1 MIKSIPRVSIGLIV
15 YNGENY
21 LAQAI
26 DSILAQT
33 FTDFELII
41 SDNASSDGTEQICRD
56 YAKKDPRIRYYRADH
71 NHGATWNHNYVI
83 ELARGAF
90 FKLAAH
96 DDVCEPGFI
105 EACVDALDENP
116 EAVLAFTDAK
126 LVRDDFWG
134 NQRLHKHTQ
143 RTDLASASLRF
154 TDMIADFQGFQ
165 VFGCIR
171 TEVLRRIKPFGPWKA
186 SDRLFIAELSLQ
198 GTFARVEEYLFVYR
212 LHAQQSIG
220 MVNKPEQYQ
229 SWWTGNG
236 ATASRIYPHWRFLRE
251 LIGMVNRA
259 PLSVA
264 ERFRCYRKVV
274 SWVNLNSE
282 SLWQELVHSQP
293 QSNRGQ

>member
-1 MIKSIPRVSIGLIV
+1 MKKAPRVSIGLIV

-26 DSILAQT
+26 ASILAQT

-41 SDNASSDGTEQICRD
+41 SDNASTDGTEQICRA
-56 YAKKDPRIRYYRADH
+56 YAKKDARIRYYRADK

-83 ELARGAF
+83 ELARGEF

-105 EACVDALDENP
+105 EACVDALDGNA
-116 EAVLAFTDAK
+116 EAVLAFTDAR

-143 RTDLASASLRF
+143 RTDSASASLRF
-154 TDMIADFQGFQ
+154 SDMIADFQGFQ

-171 TEVLRRIKPFGPWKA
+171 TDVLRHIKAFGPWKA
-186 SDRLFIAELSLQ
+186 ADRLFIAELSLQ
-198 GTFARVEEYLFVYR
+198 GPFARVEEFLFVYR
-212 LHAQQSIG
+212 LHAKQSIS

-229 SWWTGNG
+229 SWWTGKG
-236 ATASRIYPHWRFLRE
+236 TTDGRVYPHWRFLRE
-251 LIGMVNRA
+251 LAGMVSRA
-259 PLSVA
+259 PLPFV
-264 ERFRCYRKVV
+264 ERFRCYKQVM
-274 SWVNLNSE
+274 SWISNNKKY
-282 SLWQELVHSQP
+282 LWQELFHSRAQG
-293 QSNRGQ
+293 SRGQ

>member
-1 MIKSIPRVSIGLIV
+1 MNKTPRVSIGLIV

-26 DSILAQT
+26 DSLLAQT

-41 SDNASSDGTEQICRD
+41 SDNASTDGTEQICRD
-56 YAKKDPRIRYYRADH
+56 YADKDSRIRYYRADH

-83 ELARGAF
+83 ELARGEF

-134 NQRLHKHTQ
+134 NLRLHKHSQ
-143 RTDLASASLRF
+143 RTESMSASIRF
-154 TDMIADFQGFQ
+154 SDMIADFQGFQ

-171 TEVLRRIKPFGPWKA
+171 TEVLRRIRGFGPWKA
-186 SDRLFIAELSLQ
+186 ADRLFIAELSLQ
-198 GTFARVEEYLFVYR
+198 GPFARVEEFFFVYR
-212 LHAQQSIG
+212 LHAQQSIS
-220 MVNKPEQYQ
+220 MVNEPEQYQ
-229 SWWTGNG
+229 NWWTGKRAIG
-236 ATASRIYPHWRFLRE
+236 SPIYPHWRLLSE
-251 LIGMVNRA
+251 LAGMVKRA
-259 PLSVA
+259 PVSVA
-264 ERFRCYRKVV
+264 ERFRCYRQVI
-274 SWVNLNSE
+274 SWVNWNRKA
-282 SLWQELVHSQP
+282 LWQELFNSQL
-293 QSNRGQ
+293 QGGRGE